1 MKLTIAATAIA
12 FLASAASAQK
22 NTTSNKR
29 ELERLHAATAKK
41 LDMLRRRSAVKN
53 KAALDTV
60 YIDRPTREQPADA
73 IHKILPPTER
83 DEILDPKVVGG
94 SNADPGEYPF
104 MVMVGSNGQLS
115 CGGSLVAPNVVLC
128 AAHCASAAQ
137 QVYIGRHNIGVSN
150 EVGAET
156 FNVIEVVPHPSYN
169 PSTINNDYM
178 MLKLSGNS
186 QYTPI
191 ALDDGTL
198 SPSFTGG
205 EDLQLIGWG
214 RTSGGGPISAIL
226 QEVELDYLTNAQ
238 CAQTWGNFITDK
250 MLCVNR
256 SGKSACNGDSGG
268 PLFVYDPT
276 GATPPVQVGV
286 VSWGSSQCIGTPSVF
301 ARVSEE
307 IAWINSYIDLWS
319 GGTNPT
325 PTPPSPTPPG
335 TCTNDPNFID
345 SFGDDC
351 SWYEQFDPTCSFGN
365 CCDAGSGTANQACC
379 ICGGGITEPVTPVTP
394 APVTPAP
401 VTPAPVT
408 PAPVTSP
415 TPGSGSLQDAIDLI
429 NEALEILEPLA

>member
-1 MKLTIAATAIA
+1 MG
-12 FLASAASAQK
+12 
-22 NTTSNKR
+22 
-29 ELERLHAATAKK
+29 
-41 LDMLRRRSAVKN
+41 
-53 KAALDTV
+53 
-60 YIDRPTREQPADA
+60 
-73 IHKILPPTER
+73 R
-83 DEILDPKVVGG
+83 DEMLDPKDVGG
-94 SNADPGEYPF
+94 SNADPGGYPF

-214 RTSGGGPISAIL
+214 RTSGGGPISTIL

-256 SGKSACNGDSGG
+256 SGKSTCNGDSGG

-319 GGTNPT
+319 GGGGGGPNPT

-335 TCTNDPNFID
+335 TCTNDPSFID

-351 SWYEQFDPTCSFGN
+351 SWYEEFDPTCSFGD

-379 ICGGGITEPVTPVTP
+379 ICGGGITEPVGPVTP

-408 PAPVTSP
+408 PAPVASGTCTNDPSFIDSFGDDCSWYEEFDP
-415 TPGSGSLQDAIDLI
+415 TCSFGDCCNAGSGTANQACCIC
-429 NEALEILEPLA
+429 

>member
-1 MKLTIAATAIA
+1 M
-12 FLASAASAQK
+12 
-22 NTTSNKR
+22 
-29 ELERLHAATAKK
+29 
-41 LDMLRRRSAVKN
+41 
-53 KAALDTV
+53 
-60 YIDRPTREQPADA
+60 
-73 IHKILPPTER
+73 
-83 DEILDPKVVGG
+83 G
-94 SNADPGEYPF
+94 
-104 MVMVGSNGQLS
+104 
-115 CGGSLVAPNVVLC
+115 
-128 AAHCASAAQ
+128 
-137 QVYIGRHNIGVSN
+137 YIGRHNIGVSN

-156 FNVIEVVPHPSYN
+156 FNVIEVVPHPNYN

-178 MLKLSGNS
+178 MLKLSGSS

-226 QEVELDYLTNAQ
+226 QEVELEYLTNAQ
-238 CAQTWGNFITDK
+238 CEQTWGNYITDK

-256 SGKSACNGDSGG
+256 VGKSGCNGDSGG

-286 VSWGSSQCIGTPSVF
+286 VSWGNVQCIGTPTVF

-319 GGTNPT
+319 GGGGGGPNPT

-351 SWYEQFDPTCSFGN
+351 SWYEENDPDCSFGD
-365 CCDAGSGTANQACC
+365 CCDIGNGTANTACC
-379 ICGGGITEPVTPVTP
+379 ICGGGITGPVAPVTPAPVTQ

-408 PAPVTSP
+408 PAPVTSAPVTSP
-415 TPGSGSLQDAIDLI
+415 TPGSGSLQDAIDLL